1 MNSLMNRNFFLVIT
15 TACAGLILLASCG
28 GDNEQKVHSDS
39 KKVLDAALVN
49 NPHSASG
56 TSATGI
62 PTMDFVDTSYDFGR
76 MHEGEAASHEFHFKN
91 NGNAPLLIANAA
103 GSCGCTVPDYPHEPI
118 APGQSGV
125 INVKFNSLGKVGAQ
139 NKSVNIF
146 TNSNKGKQ
154 VLHITAEVM
163 EVKQ

>member
-1 MNSLMNRNFFLVIT
+1 MNRNFSVAIMTSGAAL
-15 TACAGLILLASCG
+15 LLLAACG
-28 GDNEQKVHSDS
+28 EGKQQK
-39 KKVLDAALVN
+39 KPAGANTIDASLVN

-56 TSATGI
+56 STSTTGMA
-62 PTMDFVDTSYDFGR
+62 TMDFVDTSYDFGK
-76 MHEGEAASHEFHFKN
+76 MHEGEAASHEFGFKN
-91 NGNAPLLIANAA
+91 NGTAPLLIANAA

-125 INVKFNSLGKVGAQ
+125 ISVKFNSAGKVGAQ

-146 TNSNKGKQ
+146 TNSTKGKHM
-154 VLHITAEVM
+154 LHITADVI

>member
-1 MNSLMNRNFFLVIT
+1 MNRKFLLAMCT
-15 TACAGLILLASCG
+15 LGAGFMLLASCG
-28 GDNEQKVHSDS
+28 GQETPQNKGSRRTI
-39 KKVLDAALVN
+39 DASLVN

-56 TSATGI
+56 IQATGV
-62 PTMDFVDTSYDFGR
+62 PTMDFTDTSYDFGK

-103 GSCGCTVPDYPHEPI
+103 GSCGCTVPEYPHEPI

-125 INVKFNSLGKVGAQ
+125 ISVKFNSQGKVGAQ

-146 TNSNKGKQ
+146 TNSNKGKHM
-154 VLHITAEVM
+154 LHIKADVIEVT
-163 EVKQ
+163 Q